1 MGFIARDMGV
11 AATLGPWVPSVVFEE
26 IRRAVRGYDVP
37 AAVIDTGGGAQTAR
51 HYGNRILGKLRG
63 ERELTV
69 DDAVLRLLALRQGQ
83 LLKALAARGHA
94 AQHTIHLDSPQERS
108 WREDQLPEPLN
119 KARAHPE
126 WSSLN
131 PGGRLGRAERQETI
145 ARLAKELG

>member
-1 MGFIARDMGV
+1 
-11 AATLGPWVPSVVFEE
+11 
-26 IRRAVRGYDVP
+26 
-37 AAVIDTGGGAQTAR
+37 AR

-69 DDAVLRLLALRQGQ
+69 DDAVLRLLALRQCQ

-94 AQHTIHLDSPQERS
+94 AQQAIRLDTPQERS
-108 WREDQLPEPLN
+108 WREDQLPEPLL

-131 PGGRLGRAERQETI
+131 PGGRLGRSERQEAI
-145 ARLAKELG
+145 ARLATELA